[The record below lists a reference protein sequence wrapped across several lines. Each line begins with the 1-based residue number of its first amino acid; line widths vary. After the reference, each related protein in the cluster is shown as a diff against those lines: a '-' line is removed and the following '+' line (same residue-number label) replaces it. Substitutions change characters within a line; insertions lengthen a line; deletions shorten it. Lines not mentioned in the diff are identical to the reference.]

1 MKILGI
7 DYGRSKIGLAI
18 ADGSLAD
25 PISVIRYKDTKI
37 LVDKLI
43 KIIEENGI
51 EKVVFGVSEG
61 EMAKESKNFSL
72 NFGKIVKIPIETF
85 DETLSTQDA
94 QRMSLEAGIGQKKRH
109 QMEDAYAAAI
119 MLQNYLDF
127 VGG

>member
-18 ADGSLAD
+18 AEGSLAD
-25 PISVIRYKDTKI
+25 PMGVIRYTDTQI

-43 KIIEENGI
+43 KIIEENNV
-51 EKVVFGVSEG
+51 EKVIFGVSEG
-61 EMAKESKNFSL
+61 EMAKESKNFSINL
-72 NFGKIVKIPIETF
+72 GKIIKIPVETF

-94 QRMSLEAGIGQKKRH
+94 QRMSMEAGIGQKKRH

-127 VGG
+127 KV